1 MNTEAIMVPS
11 WNVYKVNGSPAGFL
25 TPSATGID
33 PKIENEVICDP
44 IQGNVSDCFFLAAL
58 GSCAWNTTSLLPTIP
73 IKPGNNFDTN
83 FSIPFWWFDINQP
96 MTTATAFVLKQT
108 AVSNKLF
115 LGANGMPVYAQPT
128 PQNEIW
134 VAIYEKAFAKFK
146 DCTPDAEGNP
156 DISQLPSKTGSA
168 LSALVNLTK
177 KKFSFTTAPLPQTAF
192 LTRDAPPSP
201 YRGQICVDYFDV
213 IYTVCSRTAI
223 SGKTQYPMVAWTYDS
238 EDNTPIWKAK
248 GLRYRSD
255 TDQTRMLLPK
265 HTYSILGYYKI
276 PNGDKYIVLRDPKG
290 SVPCGDAFISSYLTS
305 PPPDTSY
312 YWDPVGNAAK
322 FKPIDLS
329 KCSCGVFGLR
339 VDAFT
344 GCFSGFGWVQ

>member
-1 MNTEAIMVPS
+1 MPA
-11 WNVYKVNGSPAGFL
+11 WNVFTVNGSPAGFL
-25 TPSATGID
+25 TPSAPGID
-33 PKIENEVICDP
+33 PKIENEVMCDP

-58 GSCAWNTTSLLPTIP
+58 GSCAWNTTATLIP
-73 IKPGNNFDTN
+73 IKPANNFAVSFT
-83 FSIPFWWFDINQP
+83 IPFWNNGNLQ
-96 MTTATAFVLKQT
+96 ATS
-108 AVSNKLF
+108 VSNKLF

-146 DCTPDAEGNP
+146 ACTPDADGNP
-156 DISQLPSKTGSA
+156 DISKLPWGSA
-168 LSALVNLTK
+168 LDALVNLTNK
-177 KKFSFTTAPLPQTAF
+177 KYSFTTAPLPQTAF
-192 LTRDAPPSP
+192 LTKNAPPSP
-201 YRGQICVDYFDV
+201 YRGKQCVDYFD
-213 IYTVCSRTAI
+213 IISTVCSPIVI

-255 TDQTRMLLPK
+255 ADQTRMLLPK

-305 PPPDTSY
+305 RPPDTSY
-312 YWDPVGNAAK
+312 YWDPVGIAAK